1 VASTPLA
8 RDRMFWLLSP
18 PKVLKELEPH
28 PSKHHLRVFAGQP
41 DPRDS
46 SRFWFDYTIDG
57 KLGRTFI
64 RIRDPGPTSSNPT
77 QARVERESS
86 RSFTGG

>member
-8 RDRMFWLLSP
+8 RDRMFWFLSP

-57 KLGRTFI
+57 K
-64 RIRDPGPTSSNPT
+64 
-77 QARVERESS
+77 
-86 RSFTGG
+86 